1 MDNDISKRVIMIT
14 IMLGSF
20 LTPFM
25 GSSVVVALPSIG
37 KEFTLNAGLLNWI
50 ATSFVLTTAVFVVP
64 CGKFADI
71 YGRKKVLIYGL
82 SIFTLSSI
90 LCGLS
95 VSAFMLILFRALQG
109 VGGAMITV
117 TVTAIITSVYSPGER
132 GKAIG
137 MNVAAIYTGLSIG
150 PVFGGIVTQHF
161 GWRVLFFLMV
171 PLGLIVIALLF
182 KVKQE
187 WSEAKG
193 ERIDYKGSLIYGVG
207 LLCLMCGLSFI
218 RNKWYGISLI
228 AVGCVILIIF
238 GIYENKITN
247 PILDISL
254 FKKSRI
260 LTFSSIAALINYSA
274 TYAVSFLLSLYLQYI
289 KGFNP
294 EQAGLILVAQ
304 PIVQALF
311 SPLSGKLS
319 DRVEAQKV
327 ASFGMGLC
335 TVGLFILCF
344 MKNDTNISIVFI
356 TLLILGFGFAL
367 FSSPNTNAVMNSVEK
382 RYYGVASGILGA
394 ARTIGQTVSMGITSL
409 ILALFLGNSTINSS
423 NHPSFIHGL
432 RVSFLVFT
440 IMCFLGIFASLA
452 RGKVKDKNRIV

>member
-1 MDNDISKRVIMIT
+1 MENDINKRVVMIT

-37 KEFTLNAGLLNWI
+37 KEFALNAGLINWI
-50 ATSFVLTTAVFVVP
+50 ATSFILTTAVFVVP

-71 YGRKKVLIYGL
+71 YGRKKILFYGL
-82 SIFTLSSI
+82 LIFTLSSV

-95 VSAFMLILFRALQG
+95 INTFMLISFRALQG
-109 VGGAMITV
+109 VGGAMISATV
-117 TVTAIITSVYSPGER
+117 IAIITSVYSPGER

-137 MNVAAIYTGLSIG
+137 INVAAIYTGLSIG
-150 PVFGGIVTQHF
+150 PVVGGIVTQHF
-161 GWRVLFFLMV
+161 GWRILFFMMI
-171 PLGLIVIALLF
+171 PLGLIVIILLSRL
-182 KVKQE
+182 KQE

-193 ERIDYKGSLIYGVG
+193 ERMDYKGSLIYGVG

-218 RNKWYGISLI
+218 RNNWYGIGLI
-228 AVGCVILIIF
+228 IVGCVILIIF
-238 GIYENKITN
+238 CIYETKIIN

-260 LTFSSIAALINYSA
+260 LMFSSIAALINYSA
-274 TYAVSFLLSLYLQYI
+274 TYAVSFLLSLYLQYV

-294 EQAGLILVAQ
+294 EQAGLILVVQ
-304 PIVQALF
+304 PVIQALF

-327 ASFGMGLC
+327 ASFGMALS
-335 TVGLFILCF
+335 TVGLLVLCF
-344 MKNDTNISIVFI
+344 LKIGTNISVVLI
-356 TLLILGFGFAL
+356 TLVVLGFGFAL

-409 ILALFLGNSTINSS
+409 ILTLFLGNTAISSS
-423 NHPSFIHGL
+423 NNPSFIHGFT
-432 RVSFLVFT
+432 VSFVVFT

-452 RGKVKDKNRIV
+452 RGKVKL